1 MTRLTRLTLR
11 AILVLGVLSSGALA
25 APASTLPLT
34 NDQAL
39 DQCSDS
45 QIGGSSLALR
55 ARGCMSSREGA
66 NGGGANGG
74 GANGGGANGGG
85 ANGGRS
91 NRGGANGGGA
101 NGGRSNR
108 GGANGGGANGG
119 RSNRGGGSGEGGSG
133 EGGSGEGGSGEGA
146 SSRGRARAY
155 VRDQDVKQVIIEP
168 FNQCMSDLGRPD
180 LQTASSE
187 EDILEIVSK
196 LQVPDGRLEP
206 GSQKHAY
213 GKLVALLRLSS
224 SRWRARHSNLP
235 SDEDPYYALVLQI
248 RRVIV

>member
-45 QIGGSSLALR
+45 QIGRSPHALR

-66 NGGGANGG
+66 NE
-74 GANGGGANGGG
+74 GG
-85 ANGGRS
+85 ANGGR
-91 NRGGANGGGA
+91 AN
-101 NGGRSNR
+101 
-108 GGANGGGANGG
+108 
-119 RSNRGGGSGEGGSG
+119 GEGGSG
-133 EGGSGEGGSGEGA
+133 EGGSGGGG

-155 VRDQDVKQVIIEP
+155 VQDRDVTRSIIEP

-180 LQTASSE
+180 LQTASSVK
-187 EDILEIVSK
+187 DILEIVPQ
-196 LQVPDGRLEP
+196 LQVPAGRLEA
-206 GSQKHAY
+206 GTQRHEAY
-213 GKLVALLRLSS
+213 VNLLAVLSLSS
-224 SRWRARHSNLP
+224 SRWLSRHSNLP
-235 SDEDPYYALVLQI
+235 SNEDPYHALVLQI
-248 RRVIV
+248 QHVL